1 MRRSRAASSWSQRRC
16 RRRDCGSCE
25 SLSTR
30 GRCGGAAAAAA
41 AAAEISERRSGG
53 DPSEAAGAV
62 GAEFSSVE
70 RKTALMQYA
79 DGIDSQTAMSHLNS
93 VIRRRMTRHTLLVV
107 TDLPPPD
114 ELHAASPL
122 SYSSLLRT
130 ACDGAPPT
138 LFVYGGTAHAEPE
151 AYVAHG

>member
-1 MRRSRAASSWSQRRC
+1 MELLGDEPPQ
-16 RRRDCGSCE
+16 
-25 SLSTR
+25 L
-30 GRCGGAAAAAA
+30 
-41 AAAEISERRSGG
+41 G
-53 DPSEAAGAV
+53 DPAPDDAADRCSPSSCRAWAPLLRTSSEP
-62 GAEFSSVE
+62 
-70 RKTALMQYA
+70 
-79 DGIDSQTAMSHLNS
+79 HC
-93 VIRRRMTRHTLLVV
+93 RHTLLVV

>member
-1 MRRSRAASSWSQRRC
+1 M
-16 RRRDCGSCE
+16 
-25 SLSTR
+25 
-30 GRCGGAAAAAA
+30 
-41 AAAEISERRSGG
+41 
-53 DPSEAAGAV
+53 
-62 GAEFSSVE
+62 
-70 RKTALMQYA
+70 
-79 DGIDSQTAMSHLNS
+79 
-93 VIRRRMTRHTLLVV
+93 V

-130 ACDGAPPT
+130 ARDGAPPT